1 MRQPPRKV
9 FRKLSAVA
17 AAATAGFLGNHFHG
31 LAAADDRAVIAPAAL
46 RHLKLDTA
54 LPAYK
59 LVSRFDRLHFIPF
72 LSFETRSVSVNDL
85 FLSRFPGKT
94 YCIRKGTDTESF
106 TRHLCME
113 PHRFGILRPHINETL
128 SEPPGLQQGAMPP
141 GPIGCTWKR
150 VRLPHLERRLP

>member
-17 AAATAGFLGNHFHG
+17 AAATAGLLGNHFHG

-72 LSFETRSVSVNDL
+72 LSFETESVSVNDL

-94 YCIRKGTDTESF
+94 YCIRKGNAW
-106 TRHLCME
+106 
-113 PHRFGILRPHINETL
+113 RPLPVIFAWNRTGSVFYGLTSMRL
-128 SEPPGLQQGAMPP
+128 SPSPRGYSRVPCPPG
-141 GPIGCTWKR
+141 R
-150 VRLPHLERRLP
+150 